1 MGLFQ
6 WLTFILPIITG
17 VASWFAGRRV
27 RNNSTLDKL
36 QTTIDML
43 VCKNTE
49 LYNKVV
55 DLNAEN
61 AALKKGQE
69 EMKLELQDLRKKIM
83 KDA

>member
-6 WLTFILPIITG
+6 WLTLILPIITG

-43 VCKNTE
+43 VCKNAE

-69 EMKLELQDLRKKIM
+69 EMKLELQALRKKIM

>member
-6 WLTFILPIITG
+6 WLTLILPIITG

-69 EMKLELQDLRKKIM
+69 EMKLELQALRKKIM

>member
-69 EMKLELQDLRKKIM
+69 EMKLELQALRKKIM
-83 KDA
+83 KGA